1 MLTRRHFLVA
11 SAAALVARRNL
22 FAETAPTAITVYKD
36 ASCDCCARWVK
47 HLSANGFAVSAHD
60 VANVDEI
67 KRTMQVP
74 TELQSCH
81 TAVVNKYVIEGHV
94 PADVI
99 KKLLAEKPAVRGLA
113 APGMP
118 MGSPGM
124 EMGGK
129 ADHYDIIAFATGKP
143 SRVFARR

>member
-22 FAETAPTAITVYKD
+22 FAESAPTAITVYKD
-36 ASCDCCARWVK
+36 AGCDCCARWVT
-47 HLSANGFAVSAHD
+47 HLEKNGFAVTAHN
-60 VANVDEI
+60 VADVDEI
-67 KRTMQVP
+67 KQSLQVP
-74 TELQSCH
+74 GNLQSCH
-81 TAVVNKYVIEGHV
+81 TAVVGKYVIEGHV

-129 ADHYDIIAFATGKP
+129 VDHYDIMAFAAGKP
-143 SRVFARR
+143 PRVFARR

>member
-1 MLTRRHFLVA
+1 MLTRRHFLLA

-22 FAETAPTAITVYKD
+22 IAESAPIAITVYKD
-36 ASCDCCARWVK
+36 PGCDCCARWVT
-47 HLSANGFAVSAHD
+47 HLEGNGFAVTAHN
-60 VANVDEI
+60 VADIDEI
-67 KRTMQVP
+67 KRSLQVP
-74 TELQSCH
+74 AALQSCH
-81 TAVVNKYVIEGHV
+81 TAVVTKYVIEGHV

-129 ADHYDIIAFATGKP
+129 VDHYDIMAFAAGKAP
-143 SRVFARR
+143 SVFARR